1 MAIKPAL
8 TVLNATSAQIINT
21 IRANASYEYQ
31 SQVPEVTD
39 EKSLI
44 RVGDKIMGAPAF
56 RNQFVNALINRIALV
71 VVKSMTFNNKFANL
85 KKGYLEFGETI
96 EDVFVKIAKVVN
108 YDPNKAISR
117 ELKRTLPE
125 VESAFYKMN
134 WQVMYPVTIG
144 ENELRQAFMSFQ
156 GIENL
161 ITKIIDAV
169 YTAAEYDEYLLFK
182 YLIIKAIAHG
192 KMYAI
197 GVNTTT
203 DMKNSAKAFRGTS
216 NLLEFPSTT
225 YNEAGVLNTTPKER
239 QIIFMDSQFNA
250 DFDVD
255 VLASAFNM
263 DKADFMGRL
272 ELVDSFATFDNTRWE
287 QLRKAG
293 NNIEEVTAA
302 ELELTKNVKAVLVD
316 SDWFQIYDN
325 LTEFTEQYLGST
337 MEWNYWLHTW
347 KTIASSPF
355 ANAICFVEGD
365 TLELP
370 AEVNLTVDTL
380 SQSKDFTTV
389 TLTVA
394 DGSGSVAPNMVI
406 FNQTEAATKADIA
419 VERYGAIVMPIAQA
433 ENAFAIEAAVGGTK
447 YTGTITPST
456 AKVGSTVTL
465 TKAVA
470 IALKAGEK
478 TVAKTKG

>member
-21 IRANASYEYQ
+21 IRANASYEFQ

-161 ITKIIDAV
+161 ITKIIEAV

-197 GVNTTT
+197 GVDTTT
-203 DMKNSAKAFRGTS
+203 DMKNYAKAFRGTS
-216 NLLEFPSTT
+216 NLLQFPSTT
-225 YNEAGVLNTTPKER
+225 YNEAGVLNTTPRER

-263 DKADFMGRL
+263 NKADFMGRL
-272 ELVDSFATFDNTRWE
+272 ELVDSFATFDNTRWA
-287 QLRKAG
+287 QLREAG

-302 ELELTKNVKAVLVD
+302 ELKLTKDVKAVLID

-355 ANAICFVEGD
+355 ANAICFVKGTVSD
-365 TLELP
+365 LPDNITL
-370 AEVNLTVDTL
+370 NVDTL

-394 DGSGSVAPNMVI
+394 DDNDSIAPNMVI
-406 FNQTEAATKADIA
+406 FNQTEAATTAGIA
-419 VERYGAIVMPIAQA
+419 VERYGAIVMPA
-433 ENAFAIEAAVGGTK
+433 EKAKSAFTIEATVNGTK
-447 YTGTITPST
+447 YTGTIDPST
-456 AKVGSTVTL
+456 AVVGKQITLNKDEQAVT
-465 TKAVA
+465 
-470 IALKAGEK
+470 
-478 TVAKTKG
+478 

>member
-156 GIENL
+156 GVENL
-161 ITKIIDAV
+161 ITKIIDAI

-197 GVNTTT
+197 GVDTTT
-203 DMKNSAKAFRGTS
+203 DIKNSAKAFRGTS
-216 NLLEFPSTT
+216 NLLQFPSTQ
-225 YNEAGVLNTTPKER
+225 YNEAGVLNTTPRER

-250 DFDVD
+250 DYDVD

-263 DKADFMGRL
+263 DKATFMGSL
-272 ELVDSFATFDNTRWE
+272 ELVDSFGTFDNTRWA
-287 QLRKAG
+287 QLREAG

-302 ELELTKNVKAVLVD
+302 ELALTKTVKAVLVD

-355 ANAICFVEGD
+355 ANAVVFVEG
-365 TLELP
+365 TSPALP
-370 AEVNLTVDTL
+370 EFVTLTVDTK
-380 SQSKDFTTV
+380 SQSKDFVTV
-389 TLTVA
+389 TLVVSDTEAAVT
-394 DGSGSVAPNMVI
+394 PNMVI
-406 FNQTEAATKADIA
+406 FNQTEQAITDGIA
-419 VERYGAIVMPIAQA
+419 VERYGAIVIPIDKAGSV
-433 ENAFAIEAAVGGTK
+433 FTVEATVNGTK
-447 YTGTITPST
+447 YTGTITPNT
-456 AKVGSTVTL
+456 ANAGETVTL
-465 TKAVA
+465 K
-470 IALKAGEK
+470 
-478 TVAKTKG
+478 KG

>member
-1 MAIKPAL
+1 
-8 TVLNATSAQIINT
+8 
-21 IRANASYEYQ
+21 
-31 SQVPEVTD
+31 
-39 EKSLI
+39 
-44 RVGDKIMGAPAF
+44 
-56 RNQFVNALINRIALV
+56 
-71 VVKSMTFNNKFANL
+71 
-85 KKGYLEFGETI
+85 
-96 EDVFVKIAKVVN
+96 
-108 YDPNKAISR
+108 
-117 ELKRTLPE
+117 
-125 VESAFYKMN
+125 MN
-134 WQVMYPVTIG
+134 WQVMYPITVG

-156 GIENL
+156 GVENL

-216 NLLEFPSTT
+216 NLLQFPSTT
-225 YNEAGVLNTTPKER
+225 YNEAGVLNTTPRER

-263 DKADFMGRL
+263 NKADFMGRL
-272 ELVDSFATFDNTRWE
+272 ELVDSFATFDNTRWA
-287 QLRKAG
+287 QLREAG
-293 NNIEEVTAA
+293 NNIEEVTDT

-355 ANAICFVEGD
+355 ANAICFVEGTAPVLPETV
-365 TLELP
+365 TL
-370 AEVNLTVDTL
+370 NVDTL

-394 DGSGSVAPNMVI
+394 DGNGSIAPNMVI
-406 FNQTEAATKADIA
+406 FNQTKAATTAGIA
-419 VERYGAIVMPIAQA
+419 VERYGAIVMPVAKA
-433 ENAFAIEAAVGGTK
+433 SEAFTIEATVNGTK
-447 YTGTITPST
+447 YTGEITPGT
-456 AKVGSTVTL
+456 AEVGSKITL
-465 TKAVA
+465 TK
-470 IALKAGEK
+470 G
-478 TVAKTKG
+478 

>member
-156 GIENL
+156 GVENL

-197 GVNTTT
+197 GVDTAT

-216 NLLEFPSTT
+216 NLLQFPSTT
-225 YNEAGVLNTTPKER
+225 YNEAGVLNTTPRER

-263 DKADFMGRL
+263 NKADFMGRL
-272 ELVDSFATFDNTRWE
+272 ELVDSFATFDNTRWA

-302 ELELTKNVKAVLVD
+302 ELKLTKNVKAVLID

-355 ANAICFVEGD
+355 ANAICFVEG
-365 TLELP
+365 TAPELP
-370 AEVNLTVDTL
+370 TTITLNVDTL

-394 DGSGSVAPNMVI
+394 DGNGSVAPNMVI
-406 FNQTEAATKADIA
+406 FNQTEAATTAGIA
-419 VERYGAIVMPIAQA
+419 VERYGAIVMPVAKA
-433 ENAFAIEAAVGGTK
+433 SKAFTIEATVNGTK
-447 YTGTITPST
+447 YTGTITPSEAT
-456 AKVGSTVTL
+456 AGSTVSI
-465 TKAVA
+465 TKVSQS
-470 IALKAGEK
+470 
-478 TVAKTKG
+478 

>member
-71 VVKSMTFNNKFANL
+71 IVKSMTFNNKFANL

-96 EDVFVKIAKVVN
+96 EDVFVKIAKVVT

-134 WQVMYPVTIG
+134 WQVMYPITVG

-156 GIENL
+156 GVENL
-161 ITKIIDAV
+161 ITKIVDAV

-182 YLIIKAIAHG
+182 YLIIKAIARG

-216 NLLEFPSTT
+216 NLLQFPSTN
-225 YNEAGVLNTTPKER
+225 YNEAGVLNTTPRER

-263 DKADFMGRL
+263 NKADFMGRL
-272 ELVDSFATFDNTRWE
+272 ELVDSFATFDNTRWA
-287 QLRKAG
+287 QLREAG

-302 ELELTKNVKAVLVD
+302 ELKLTKNVKAVLID

-355 ANAICFVEGD
+355 ANAICFVEGTAPD
-365 TLELP
+365 LPTSITLK
-370 AEVNLTVDTL
+370 VDTL

-394 DGSGSVAPNMVI
+394 DDSVSNSVAPNMVI
-406 FNQTEAATKADIA
+406 FNQTEAATKASIA
-419 VERYGAIVMPIAQA
+419 VERYGAIVMPVA
-433 ENAFAIEAAVGGTK
+433 EASAEFAIEATVNGTK
-447 YTGTITPST
+447 YTGKITPSK
-456 AKVGSTVTL
+456 AAIGNEIIL
-465 TKAVA
+465 TK
-470 IALKAGEK
+470 GES
-478 TVAKTKG
+478 VI

>member
-96 EDVFVKIAKVVN
+96 EDVFVKIAKVAN
-108 YDPNKAISR
+108 YDTNKAISR

-134 WQVMYPVTIG
+134 WQVMYPITVG

-156 GIENL
+156 GVENL

-216 NLLEFPSTT
+216 NLLQFPSTT
-225 YNEAGVLNTTPKER
+225 YNEAGVLNTTPRER

-263 DKADFMGRL
+263 NKADFMGRL
-272 ELVDSFATFDNTRWE
+272 ELVDSFATFDNTRWA
-287 QLRKAG
+287 QLREAG
-293 NNIEEVTAA
+293 NNIEEVTDT

-355 ANAICFVEGD
+355 ANAICFVEGTAPVLPETV
-365 TLELP
+365 TL
-370 AEVNLTVDTL
+370 NVDTL

-394 DGSGSVAPNMVI
+394 DGNGSIAPNMVI
-406 FNQTEAATKADIA
+406 FNQTKAATTAGIA
-419 VERYGAIVMPIAQA
+419 VERYGAIVMPVTKASDV
-433 ENAFAIEAAVGGTK
+433 FTIEATVNGTK
-447 YTGTITPST
+447 YTGEITPGT
-456 AKVGSTVTL
+456 AEVGSVITL
-465 TKAVA
+465 S
-470 IALKAGEK
+470 
-478 TVAKTKG
+478 KG